1 MPKVTFALT
10 SESQKVYLQA
20 QVYEQISP
28 LLDMHTLNL
37 RRAVSQPGIGF
48 AALAITCALAPSIY
62 GDGLY
67 RNGFGARSM
76 GLAGA
81 DVAWAEGPISALGI
95 NPAGLGMAKDP
106 SLELSLG
113 SAVADGRYEARSG
126 ERSKLS
132 SDLGLFPEGGLVYPV
147 GKGVT
152 LGLGMVMDSALRA
165 KWNYTDPPGGAAG
178 ATYGQQEHLSE
189 IVVLRSALG
198 VSVDLGSKLTLGA
211 SFGLLYND
219 NTLQAPYI
227 FQSQPALRGLKT
239 LLDMQTDGLGYSGNF
254 GLIFKA
260 TDEVRFG
267 LAYNTGAHV
276 HSEGTATGNA
286 SAQLNALGAPFNT
299 VRPDFR
305 YDAEV
310 DNKFPQMVNGGVS
323 WQACKRVRIA
333 AQVDWIDWSSSF
345 DTLHVRLKNGDNGAI
360 NGVVGSDWAD
370 DYVPLDWQDGF
381 VYRLG
386 MEFAATQNL
395 ALRAGYSYGSNPVP
409 GNTLT
414 PLTAAIMEH
423 TFAAGAGYTW
433 GRYQFNLGYQYDLP
447 TSQSVGTSILQAG
460 EYSGTK
466 VDLGVHWIALS
477 ASVHF

>member
-1 MPKVTFALT
+1 
-10 SESQKVYLQA
+10 
-20 QVYEQISP
+20 
-28 LLDMHTLNL
+28 
-37 RRAVSQPGIGF
+37 
-48 AALAITCALAPSIY
+48 
-62 GDGLY
+62 
-67 RNGFGARSM
+67 M

-106 SLELSLG
+106 NLELSFTT
-113 SAVADGRYEARSG
+113 AIADGRYEARSG
-126 ERSKLS
+126 ERSKLR
-132 SDLGLFPEGGLVYPV
+132 SDLGLLPEGGLAYPV

-152 LGLGMVMDSALRA
+152 LGLGIIADSALRA

-189 IVVLRSALG
+189 ILVLRSALG
-198 VSVDLGSKLTLGA
+198 MSVDLGSKLTLGA

-227 FQSQPALRGLKT
+227 FQSQPALKGLKT
-239 LLDMQTDGLGYSGNF
+239 LLDLNTDGLGYSGNF

-260 TDEVRFG
+260 TEELRFG
-267 LAYNTGAHV
+267 LAYHTGATI

-286 SAQLNALGAPFNT
+286 STQLNALGAPFNT
-299 VRPDFR
+299 VRSDFS

-323 WQACKRVRIA
+323 WQAHKQLRVA

-360 NGVVGSDWAD
+360 NGVVGNDWAD
-370 DYVPLDWQDGF
+370 DYVPLDWKDSF

-386 MEFAATQNL
+386 LEFAASDNL
-395 ALRAGYSYGSNPVP
+395 TLRTGYSYGSSPVP
-409 GNTLT
+409 GSTLT
-414 PLTAAIMEH
+414 PMTAAITEH

-433 GRYQFNLGYQYDLP
+433 GRYHFDLAYQYDLP
-447 TSQSVGTSILQAG
+447 ASQSVGTSKLQAG
-460 EYSGTK
+460 EYSGTR
-466 VDLGVHWIALS
+466 VDLGLHWIALS
-477 ASVHF
+477 ASVRF